1 MTGGPPPIR
10 ERACNLLASVVLRG
24 KWVVLSVA
32 TLLAAAGALL
42 AVMRLQLDAD
52 TNSLI
57 EPSRPFMQ
65 RYRQFLE
72 QFGDQ
77 EHIYVAIDSRG
88 NAAAGRAAADAIGS
102 ALDAMPD
109 LTAVRWRI
117 SVPEQWTLAPR
128 AMTDAELEG
137 LARAAGALPV
147 LAQATDAASVL
158 AQADAELGR
167 LTSGGLSMSEDERA
181 QIGAAA
187 VMLASSVVPSAEGS
201 LARAMEPQYLQ
212 SDTGRM
218 LFVEISPRKDF
229 TSLATI
235 EGTLAEI
242 RRVIAEIAPHHT
254 AVEIGLTGKPVLQA
268 DELATT
274 NTDMTRGSLVAT
286 AIIAVMAAL
295 VFRSVTR
302 PVLTVIAFALA
313 FGWTYGLTTLLVGR
327 LNLLSLVFMLVLV
340 AAGLDYGIHLLI
352 RYVECRRSM
361 RPTPAVAAM
370 LRSVTVPTWTG
381 ALTSAGTFLLALLTD
396 FGGLRELGVIAGV
409 GLLMCVLSMTVVL
422 PSLLA
427 ATEGRRD
434 GLSGDGTHADAHAGA
449 QAGAASERDGAAPEA
464 GLVAEPSR
472 RAPWRGRAGWIV
484 AVSAFALIVL
494 ASMVP
499 YTRFESN
506 LLKLQAEDLDSVRWE
521 RMLLED
527 SVSASWFAVSTPSD
541 QAGALAVIDRARAE
555 PLVAQVRSAFDVV
568 LPDSP
573 ERESLRARIAA
584 AAESAGAPG
593 IAGAAGS
600 GAGGATPTG
609 VPEVRE
615 AAATGV
621 ASAAAEPRTLN
632 AQDVSAVADR
642 LSRLVLLSSMGGAEA
657 HARAKAT
664 LEPLVRKLRDLES
677 ALRNPES
684 AARARAAAEGAR
696 TGASTAARGL
706 IAGASCSLR
715 DALPAAIRDKF
726 MAPDGTLCVMLFP
739 AADVWEF
746 EPMKAFVGAIRAID
760 PGVTGVPI
768 TQFESMVD
776 MGGAFTLMSW
786 GSLVLVAILVWI
798 DFRSFR
804 ATAACVF
811 ALCLGLVW
819 TLGVLALLGI
829 PLNMA
834 NFFGIPMLIGL
845 GVDSSVHIVHRARAQ
860 GHARSLGS
868 TRMAVGLASATTAIG
883 FGTLC
888 FAHHQGL
895 QSLGWLMVIG
905 STCCF
910 AAAALTLPAVLQAY
924 PPTAGRPRHLHR
936 A

>member
-1 MTGGPPPIR
+1 V
-10 ERACNLLASVVLRG
+10 CDLLASAVLRG
-24 KWVVLSVA
+24 KWVVLPVA

-88 NAAAGRAAADAIGS
+88 DAAAARAAADAIGA
-102 ALDAMPD
+102 ALEAVPD

-128 AMTDAELEG
+128 AMTDTELEG
-137 LARAAGALPV
+137 LARAAGALPL
-147 LAQATDAASVL
+147 LAAAPDAASAL
-158 AQADAELGR
+158 AHADAELGR
-167 LTSGGLSMSEDERA
+167 LTAGGLSMSEDERA
-181 QIGAAA
+181 SIGATA

-201 LARAMEPQYLQ
+201 LARSMEPQYLK

-218 LFVEISPRKDF
+218 FFVEIAPRKDF

-235 EGTLAEI
+235 EGTLAKI
-242 RRVIAEIAPHHT
+242 RGIISEVAPRHS

-286 AIIAVMAAL
+286 AIIAAIAAL

-302 PVLTVIAFALA
+302 PILTVVAFALA

-352 RYVECRRSM
+352 RYMECRRSM
-361 RPTPAVAAM
+361 RATHAVAAM

-396 FGGLRELGVIAGV
+396 FGGLRELGIIAGV
-409 GLLMCVLSMTVVL
+409 GLLMCALSMTVVL
-422 PSLLA
+422 PALLA
-427 ATEGRRD
+427 AVEGRRD
-434 GLSGDGTHADAHAGA
+434 GTADPARTEARTSAALESDGNPPD
-449 QAGAASERDGAAPEA
+449 A
-464 GLVAEPSR
+464 GLATEPSR

-484 AVSAFALIVL
+484 AVSAFALVVL

-499 YTRFESN
+499 FTRFESN

-527 SVSASWFAVSTPSD
+527 SVSASWFAASTPPD
-541 QAGALAVIDRARAE
+541 QASAIAVIDRAKAE

-568 LPDSP
+568 LPDTP
-573 ERESLRARIAA
+573 ARTSLRAAIADA
-584 AAESAGAPG
+584 ARSPD
-593 IAGAAGS
+593 
-600 GAGGATPTG
+600 
-609 VPEVRE
+609 RR
-615 AAATGV
+615 
-621 ASAAAEPRTLN
+621 SAAPAPAEQRTLT
-632 AQDVSAVADR
+632 AQDVTAVADR
-642 LSRLVLLSSMGGAEA
+642 LSRLVLLSSMGGPEA
-657 HARAKAT
+657 QARAKAT
-664 LEPLVRKLRDLES
+664 LEPLVRHLRNLES
-677 ALRNPES
+677 ALRNPDSS
-684 AARARAAAEGAR
+684 AAARAAAEDAR
-696 TGASTAARGL
+696 TRASAAARGL

-715 DALPAAIRDKF
+715 DALPEVIRGKF
-726 MAPDGTLCVMLFP
+726 VAPDGTLCVMLFP

-746 EPMKAFVGAIRAID
+746 EPMKAFVSAIRVID
-760 PGVTGVPI
+760 PSITGVPI
-768 TQFESMVD
+768 TQFESMID
-776 MGGAFTLMSW
+776 MSGAFTLMSW
-786 GSLVLVAILVWI
+786 GSLVLVAILVWL

-804 ATAACVF
+804 ATMACVF

-860 GHARSLGS
+860 GHAQSLGS

-888 FAHHQGL
+888 VAHHQGL

-910 AAAALTLPAVLQAY
+910 LAAALTLPAILQAY
-924 PPTAGRPRHLHR
+924 PPTAGIRMPLHLR
-936 A
+936 RD

>member
-1 MTGGPPPIR
+1 V
-10 ERACNLLASVVLRG
+10 CDLLASAVLRG
-24 KWVVLSVA
+24 KWAVLSVA

-42 AVMRLQLDAD
+42 AATRLQLDAD

-88 NAAAGRAAADAIGS
+88 DGAAARAVADAIGA
-102 ALDAMPD
+102 ALEDMPD

-117 SVPEQWTLAPR
+117 GVPEQWTLAPR

-137 LARAAGALPV
+137 LARAADALPTLSAAPSAADV
-147 LAQATDAASVL
+147 LM
-158 AQADAELGR
+158 QADAELAR
-167 LTSGGLSMSEDERA
+167 LASGGLTMGEDERA
-181 QIGAAA
+181 RIGASA
-187 VMLASSVVPSAEGS
+187 VLLASSVIPSAEGS
-201 LARAMEPQYLQ
+201 LARPMEPQYLT
-212 SDTGRM
+212 SDTGKL
-218 LFVEISPRKDF
+218 LFVEISTRKDF

-235 EGTLAEI
+235 EGTLARI
-242 RRVIAEIAPHHT
+242 RGVISDIAPQHP
-254 AVEIGLTGKPVLQA
+254 AVGIGLTGKPVLQA

-274 NTDMTRGSLVAT
+274 NADMTRGSLLAT
-286 AIIAVMAAL
+286 AVIAVMAAL
-295 VFRSVTR
+295 VFRSVLR
-302 PVLTVIAFALA
+302 PVLTVVAFALA

-340 AAGLDYGIHLLI
+340 AAGLDYGIHLLT
-352 RYVECRRSM
+352 RYLECRRSM
-361 RPTPAVAAM
+361 RAAPAIAAM
-370 LRSVTVPTWTG
+370 LRSVAVPTWTG

-409 GLLMCVLSMTVVL
+409 GLLMCALSMTVVL
-422 PSLLA
+422 PALLA

-434 GLSGDGTHADAHAGA
+434 GSMRSAQSGADSEVPAPAGA
-449 QAGAASERDGAAPEA
+449 REA
-464 GLVAEPSR
+464 GLAVEPSR
-472 RAPWRGRAGWIV
+472 SAPWRGRAGWTV

-521 RMLLED
+521 RRLLED
-527 SVSASWFAVSTPSD
+527 SVSASWFAVSTPPD
-541 QAGALAVIDRARAE
+541 QASVLKVIARAKGD
-555 PLVAQVRSAFDVV
+555 PLVAQVRSAYDLV
-568 LPDSP
+568 LPDTP
-573 ERESLRARIAA
+573 DRESMRARVAA
-584 AAESAGAPG
+584 AASA
-593 IAGAAGS
+593 
-600 GAGGATPTG
+600 AT
-609 VPEVRE
+609 
-615 AAATGV
+615 AAASADPDRRGERALAATDV
-621 ASAAAEPRTLN
+621 A
-632 AQDVSAVADR
+632 VVADR

-657 HARAKAT
+657 QARAKAT
-664 LEPLVRKLRDLES
+664 LDPLVRQLRDLES
-677 ALRNPES
+677 ALRNPDTAA
-684 AARARAAAEGAR
+684 AAREGAEAAC
-696 TGASTAARGL
+696 ASASAAARGL
-706 IAGASCSLR
+706 IAGSSCSLR
-715 DALPAAIRDKF
+715 DALPAAIRAKF
-726 MAPDGTLCVMLFP
+726 VAPDGTLCVMMFP

-746 EPMKAFVGAIRAID
+746 EPMRAFVGAIRAID
-760 PGVTGVPI
+760 PQVTGVPI

-776 MGGAFTLMSW
+776 MASAFTLMSW
-786 GSLVLVAILVWI
+786 GSLALVAILVWI

-804 ATAACVF
+804 ATAACLF

-819 TLGVLALLGI
+819 TLGVLAALGI

-845 GVDSSVHIVHRARAQ
+845 GVDSAVHIVHRARAH

-868 TRMAVGLASATTAIG
+868 TRVAVGLASATTAIG

-905 STCCF
+905 SVCCF

-924 PPTAGRPRHLHR
+924 PPTAGTRKVAHPRIQLR
-936 A
+936 RDTV

>member
-10 ERACNLLASVVLRG
+10 ERACDLLASAVLRG

-65 RYRQFLE
+65 RYRQFLA

-88 NAAAGRAAADAIGS
+88 DAAAARAAADEIGA
-102 ALDAMPD
+102 ALEAMPD

-128 AMTDAELEG
+128 AMPDAELEG

-147 LAQATDAASVL
+147 LAAAPDAASVL

-167 LTSGGLSMSEDERA
+167 LTSGGLSMGEDERA
-181 QIGAAA
+181 SVGAAA

-201 LARAMEPQYLQ
+201 LARAMEPQYLR

-218 LFVEISPRKDF
+218 YFVEISPQKDF

-235 EGTLAEI
+235 EGTLAKI
-242 RRVIAEIAPHHT
+242 RGIISEIAPQHA

-295 VFRSVTR
+295 VFRSATR
-302 PVLTVIAFALA
+302 PLLTVIAFALA

-352 RYVECRRSM
+352 RYMECRRTM
-361 RPTPAVAAM
+361 RATPAIAAM

-396 FGGLRELGVIAGV
+396 FGGLRELGIIAGV
-409 GLLMCVLSMTVVL
+409 GLLMCALSMTVVL

-427 ATEGRRD
+427 AVEGRRD
-434 GLSGDGTHADAHAGA
+434 GPSGDAAGAEAHAGA
-449 QAGAASERDGAAPEA
+449 ARERDGAPPDA
-464 GLVAEPSR
+464 GLAAEPGR

-527 SVSASWFAVSTPSD
+527 SVSASWFAVSTPPD
-541 QAGALAVIDRARAE
+541 QADALALIEHARAE

-568 LPDSP
+568 LPDTP
-573 ERESLRARIAA
+573 ERASLRVAIADAARRAGASPAA
-584 AAESAGAPG
+584 APAAEELAAP
-593 IAGAAGS
+593 AA
-600 GAGGATPTG
+600 
-609 VPEVRE
+609 
-615 AAATGV
+615 
-621 ASAAAEPRTLN
+621 ASAAAEPRDLT

-642 LSRLVLLSSMGGAEA
+642 LSRLVLLSSMGGADA
-657 HARAKAT
+657 QARAKAT
-664 LEPLVRKLRDLES
+664 LDPLVRQMRDLES
-677 ALRNPES
+677 ALRKPES
-684 AARARAAAEGAR
+684 AAAARAAAEEAR
-696 TGASTAARGL
+696 ARASTAARGL

-715 DALPAAIRDKF
+715 DALPAAIRAKF
-726 MAPDGTLCVMLFP
+726 VAPDGTLCVMLFP
-739 AADVWEF
+739 AADVWEL

-760 PGVTGVPI
+760 PSVTGVPI
-768 TQFESMVD
+768 TQFESMLD

-786 GSLVLVAILVWI
+786 GSLSLVAILVWI

-804 ATAACVF
+804 ATAACVL

-819 TLGVLALLGI
+819 TLGVLSLLGI

-860 GHARSLGS
+860 GNARSLGS

-924 PPTAGRPRHLHR
+924 PPAAGRHRHLHLR
-936 A
+936 RD

>member
-1 MTGGPPPIR
+1 M
-10 ERACNLLASVVLRG
+10 CDLLATAVLRG
-24 KWVVLSVA
+24 KWAVLSVA

-65 RYRQFLE
+65 RYKQFLE

-88 NAAAGRAAADAIGS
+88 DAAAARKAADAIGT
-102 ALDAMPD
+102 ALEAMPD
-109 LTAVRWRI
+109 LTAVRWRV
-117 SVPEQWTLAPR
+117 SVPEQWMLAPR
-128 AMTDAELEG
+128 AMRDAELEG

-147 LAQATDAASVL
+147 LADAPDAASVL

-167 LTSGGLSMSEDERA
+167 LTAGGLSMGEEERA
-181 QIGAAA
+181 SIGAAA

-201 LARAMEPQYLQ
+201 LARPMEPQYLQ

-218 LFVEISPRKDF
+218 LFVEISPQKDF
-229 TSLATI
+229 TSLSTI
-235 EGTLAEI
+235 EGTLAGI
-242 RRVIAEIAPHHT
+242 RRVIAEIAPQHA

-286 AIIAVMAAL
+286 AIIAAIAAL

-302 PVLTVIAFALA
+302 PLLTVIAFALA

-352 RYVECRRSM
+352 RYIECRRSM
-361 RPTPAVAAM
+361 RATPAVAAT

-396 FGGLRELGVIAGV
+396 FGGLRELGIIAGV
-409 GLLMCVLSMTVVL
+409 GLLMCAISMTVVL
-422 PSLLA
+422 PALLA

-434 GLSGDGTHADAHAGA
+434 GAADAARVDGP
-449 QAGAASERDGAAPEA
+449 AGAASERDGDPPDA
-464 GLVAEPSR
+464 GLAAEQSR

-506 LLKLQAEDLDSVRWE
+506 LLRLQAEDLDSVRWE

-527 SVSASWFAVSTPSD
+527 SVSASWFAVSTPAD
-541 QAGALAVIDRARAE
+541 QASALALIERAKAE

-568 LPDSP
+568 LPDTP
-573 ERESLRARIAA
+573 ARTSLRAAIADA
-584 AAESAGAPG
+584 ARSS
-593 IAGAAGS
+593 GAAGGTAP
-600 GAGGATPTG
+600 GAMPATAP
-609 VPEVRE
+609 
-615 AAATGV
+615 AAQEHAAPAA
-621 ASAAAEPRTLN
+621 ASAAAEPRTLA

-642 LSRLVLLSSMGGAEA
+642 LSRLVLLSSMGGADA
-657 HARAKAT
+657 QARAKAT
-664 LEPLVRKLRDLES
+664 LDPLVRQLRDLES

-684 AARARAAAEGAR
+684 AAAARAAAEDACAR
-696 TGASTAARGL
+696 ASTAAHGL
-706 IAGASCSLR
+706 TAGASRSLR
-715 DALPAAIRDKF
+715 DALPAAIRAKF
-726 MAPDGTLCVMLFP
+726 VAPDGTLCVMLFP

-760 PGVTGVPI
+760 PSVTGVPI
-768 TQFESMVD
+768 TQFESMID

-804 ATAACVF
+804 ATFACVF

-819 TLGVLALLGI
+819 TLGVMAALGI

-905 STCCF
+905 SACCF

-924 PPTAGRPRHLHR
+924 PPTAGTRRHMHLRR

>member
-1 MTGGPPPIR
+1 M
-10 ERACNLLASVVLRG
+10 CDLLASVVLRG

-88 NAAAGRAAADAIGS
+88 DAAAGRAAADAIGT
-102 ALDAMPD
+102 ALEAMPD
-109 LTAVRWRI
+109 LTAVRWSI

-137 LARAAGALPV
+137 LARAAGALPL
-147 LAQATDAASVL
+147 LAAAPDAASVL

-167 LTSGGLSMSEDERA
+167 LTASGLSMDEDQRA
-181 QIGAAA
+181 SIGATA

-201 LARAMEPQYLQ
+201 LARAMEPQYLK

-218 LFVEISPRKDF
+218 FFVEIAPRKDF

-235 EGTLAEI
+235 EGTLAKI
-242 RRVIAEIAPHHT
+242 RGIIGEVAPRHA

-286 AIIAVMAAL
+286 AIIATMAAL

-302 PVLTVIAFALA
+302 PLLTVIAFALA

-352 RYVECRRSM
+352 RYMECRRSM
-361 RPTPAVAAM
+361 RATPAVAAM

-381 ALTSAGTFLLALLTD
+381 ALTSAGTFLLALFTD
-396 FGGLRELGVIAGV
+396 FGGLRELGIIAGV
-409 GLLMCVLSMTVVL
+409 GLLMCALSMTVVL
-422 PSLLA
+422 PALLA
-427 ATEGRRD
+427 VTEGRRD
-434 GLSGDGTHADAHAGA
+434 GPHDDAARADDH
-449 QAGAASERDGAAPEA
+449 AGAASARDGAPPDA
-464 GLVAEPSR
+464 GLAAEPSR

-499 YTRFESN
+499 FTRFESN

-521 RMLLED
+521 RTLLED
-527 SVSASWFAVSTPSD
+527 SVSASWFAVSTPRD
-541 QAGALAVIDRARAE
+541 QASALAVIDRAKAE

-568 LPDSP
+568 LPDTP
-573 ERESLRARIAA
+573 ARTALRAAIADA
-584 AAESAGAPG
+584 ARSSP
-593 IAGAAGS
+593 
-600 GAGGATPTG
+600 
-609 VPEVRE
+609 
-615 AAATGV
+615 
-621 ASAAAEPRTLN
+621 AAAEPRTLT
-632 AQDVSAVADR
+632 AQDASAVADR

-657 HARAKAT
+657 NARAKAT
-664 LEPLVRKLRDLES
+664 LEPLVRHLRDLEA
-677 ALRNPES
+677 ALRNPETVA
-684 AARARAAAEGAR
+684 AARASAEDARTRAA
-696 TGASTAARGL
+696 TAARGL

-715 DALPAAIRDKF
+715 DALPAVIRPKF
-726 MAPDGTLCVMLFP
+726 VAPDGTLCVMLFP

-746 EPMKAFVGAIRAID
+746 EPMKAFVNAIRGID
-760 PGVTGVPI
+760 PSITGVPI

-776 MGGAFTLMSW
+776 MSGAFKLMSW
-786 GSLVLVAILVWI
+786 GSLVLVAILVWL

-804 ATAACVF
+804 ATMACVF

-860 GHARSLGS
+860 GHAQSLGS

-888 FAHHQGL
+888 LAHHQGL

-910 AAAALTLPAVLQAY
+910 LAAALTLPAILQAY
-924 PPTAGRPRHLHR
+924 PPTAGMRMPLHLR
-936 A
+936 RN

>member
-1 MTGGPPPIR
+1 M
-10 ERACNLLASVVLRG
+10 CDLLASMVLRG
-24 KWVVLSVA
+24 KWAVLAVA
-32 TLLAAAGALL
+32 VLLAAAGAAL
-42 AVMRLQLDAD
+42 AVTRLQLDAD

-65 RYRQFLE
+65 RYRQFLA

-88 NAAAGRAAADAIGS
+88 DAAAARAAADAIGT
-102 ALDAMPD
+102 ALESLPD

-128 AMTDAELEG
+128 AMTDAELDG
-137 LARAAGALPV
+137 LARAASALPA
-147 LAQATDAASVL
+147 LAAAPDAASVL

-167 LTSGGLSMSEDERA
+167 LTSGGLSMGEDERA
-181 QIGAAA
+181 RLGAAA
-187 VMLASSVVPSAEGS
+187 VMLASSLVPAAEGS

-229 TSLATI
+229 TSLSTI
-235 EGTLAEI
+235 EGTLAKI
-242 RRVIAEIAPHHT
+242 RGIISDVAPQHP
-254 AVEIGLTGKPVLQA
+254 AVAIGLTGKPVLQA

-274 NTDMTRGSLVAT
+274 NDDMTRGSLVAT
-286 AIIAVMAAL
+286 AVIAVMAAL

-361 RPTPAVAAM
+361 RATPAIAAM

-396 FGGLRELGVIAGV
+396 FGGLRELGIIAGV
-409 GLLMCVLSMTVVL
+409 GLLMCALSMTVVL
-422 PSLLA
+422 PTLLA
-427 ATEGRRD
+427 LTEGRRD
-434 GLSGDGTHADAHAGA
+434 GAARDAGPV
-449 QAGAASERDGAAPEA
+449 PEA
-464 GLVAEPSR
+464 GRAAGADAGHAAEVGGARDAGSAHDAGSARDAGSVPDAGLAPEPTR
-472 RAPWRGRAGWIV
+472 RAAWRGRAGWTV
-484 AVSAFALIVL
+484 AASAFVLVVL

-527 SVSASWFAVSTPSD
+527 SVSASWFAVSTPAD
-541 QAGALAVIDRARAE
+541 QSEALALIARAKAE

-568 LPDSP
+568 LPDTA
-573 ERESLRARIAA
+573 ERESLRARIA
-584 AAESAGAPG
+584 
-593 IAGAAGS
+593 GAAGS
-600 GAGGATPTG
+600 ASASSASAGSATPG
-609 VPEVRE
+609 
-615 AAATGV
+615 AAAPP
-621 ASAAAEPRTLN
+621 AAAAPRELS

-642 LSRLVLLSSMGGAEA
+642 LSRLVLLSSMGGADA
-657 HARAKAT
+657 QARAKGT
-664 LEPLVRKLRDLES
+664 LDPLARHLRDLES
-677 ALRNPES
+677 ALRNPATAA
-684 AARARAAAEGAR
+684 AAREGAEAALAR
-696 TGASTAARGL
+696 SSVAARGL
-706 IAGASCSLR
+706 LAGASCTLR
-715 DALPAAIRDKF
+715 DALPAAIRAKF
-726 MAPDGTLCVMLFP
+726 VAPDGTLCVMLFP

-746 EPMKAFVGAIRAID
+746 GPMQAFVGAIRAID
-760 PGVTGVPI
+760 PSVTGVPI
-768 TQFESMVD
+768 TQYESMID

-811 ALCLGLVW
+811 ALVLGLVW
-819 TLGVLALLGI
+819 TLGALAVLGI

-845 GVDSSVHIVHRARAQ
+845 GVDSAVHIVHRARAQ
-860 GHARSLGS
+860 GHAHSLGS
-868 TRMAVGLASATTAIG
+868 TRMAVGLASATTGIG

-905 STCCF
+905 SACCF
-910 AAAALTLPAVLQAY
+910 AAAALTLPAMLQAY
-924 PPTAGRPRHLHR
+924 PPTSGVRRHLHLR
-936 A
+936 DV

>member
-10 ERACNLLASVVLRG
+10 ARVCDLLASAVLRG
-24 KWVVLSVA
+24 KWAVLTVA

-42 AVMRLQLDAD
+42 AVLRLQLDAD

-65 RYRQFLE
+65 RYRQFLA

-88 NAAAGRAAADAIGS
+88 DAAAARAAADAVGA
-102 ALDAMPD
+102 ALEALPD

-128 AMTDAELEG
+128 AMTDSELEG
-137 LARAAGALPV
+137 LARAASALPV
-147 LAQATDAASVL
+147 LAGARDAASVL

-167 LTSGGLSMSEDERA
+167 LTSGGLSMGEDERA
-181 QIGAAA
+181 RIGAAA
-187 VMLASSVVPSAEGS
+187 VMLAASVAPSAEGS
-201 LARAMEPQYLQ
+201 LARAMEPQYLR

-218 LFVEISPRKDF
+218 YFVEIAPRKDF
-229 TSLATI
+229 TSLSTI
-235 EGTLAEI
+235 EGTLERI
-242 RRVIAEIAPHHT
+242 RGVIRDVAPQHA

-274 NTDMTRGSLVAT
+274 NADMTRGSLVAT
-286 AIIAVMAAL
+286 AIIAVLTAL

-361 RPTPAVAAM
+361 KATHAIADM

-381 ALTSAGTFLLALLTD
+381 ALTSAGTFLLALLTN

-409 GLLMCVLSMTVVL
+409 GLLMCALSMTVVL
-422 PSLLA
+422 PALLA
-427 ATEGRRD
+427 VTEGRRD
-434 GLSGDGTHADAHAGA
+434 GAPEDAARADAHAGA
-449 QAGAASERDGAAPEA
+449 SHERDGALPDA
-464 GLVAEPSR
+464 GLAAEPSR
-472 RAPWRGRAGWIV
+472 RAPWRGRAGWTV

-527 SVSASWFAVSTPSD
+527 SVSASWFAVSTPAD
-541 QAGALAVIDRARAE
+541 QAGALAIIERAKSE
-555 PLVAQVRSAFDVV
+555 PLVAQVRSAFDLVA
-568 LPDSP
+568 P
-573 ERESLRARIAA
+573 ETPAREALRA
-584 AAESAGAPG
+584 G
-593 IAGAAGS
+593 IAGAAAHA
-600 GAGGATPTG
+600 GAAD
-609 VPEVRE
+609 
-615 AAATGV
+615 AAA
-621 ASAAAEPRTLN
+621 AAPSAAPATDPRPLS
-632 AQDVSAVADR
+632 AQDASAVADR
-642 LSRLVLLSSMGGAEA
+642 LSRLVLLSSMAGAEA
-657 HARAKAT
+657 QARAKAT
-664 LEPLVRKLRDLES
+664 LEPLVRALRELES
-677 ALRNPES
+677 ALRKPETAAAARES
-684 AARARAAAEGAR
+684 AEAARARASVAAQ
-696 TGASTAARGL
+696 GL
-706 IAGASCSLR
+706 VAGASCSLR
-715 DALPAAIRDKF
+715 DALPSAIRAKF
-726 MAPDGTLCVMLFP
+726 VAPDGTLCVMLFP
-739 AADVWEF
+739 AADVWEL
-746 EPMKAFVGAIRAID
+746 EPMRAFVGAIRAID
-760 PGVTGVPI
+760 PNATGVPI
-768 TQFESMVD
+768 TQLESMID
-776 MGGAFTLMSW
+776 MSGAFTLMSW

-804 ATAACVF
+804 ATAACVC
-811 ALCLGLVW
+811 ALGLGLVW
-819 TLGVLALLGI
+819 TLGALAVIGI

-845 GVDSSVHIVHRARAQ
+845 GIDSSVHIVHRARAQ

-895 QSLGWLMVIG
+895 QSLGWLMVVG

-910 AAAALTLPAVLQAY
+910 AAAALTLPAILHAY
-924 PPTAGRPRHLHR
+924 PPTAGVRKTLHLHR
-936 A
+936 DSA

>member
-1 MTGGPPPIR
+1 M
-10 ERACNLLASVVLRG
+10 LRG

-88 NAAAGRAAADAIGS
+88 DAAAGRAAADAIGT
-102 ALDAMPD
+102 ALEAMPD

-128 AMTDAELEG
+128 AMADAELEG

-147 LAQATDAASVL
+147 LAEAPDAASVL
-158 AQADAELGR
+158 AKADAELGR
-167 LTSGGLSMSEDERA
+167 LTSGGLSMGEDERA
-181 QIGAAA
+181 SIGAAA

-201 LARAMEPQYLQ
+201 LARAMDPQYLR

-229 TSLATI
+229 TSLSTI
-235 EGTLAEI
+235 EGTLEGI
-242 RRVIAEIAPHHT
+242 RRAIADIAPRHP

-274 NTDMTRGSLVAT
+274 NADMTRGSLVAT
-286 AIIAVMAAL
+286 AVIAVMAAL

-313 FGWTYGLTTLLVGR
+313 FGWTYGLTTLIVGR

-340 AAGLDYGIHLLI
+340 AAGLDYGIHMLM
-352 RYVECRRSM
+352 RYMECRRAM
-361 RPTPAVAAM
+361 RSTPAVSAM
-370 LRSVTVPTWTG
+370 LRSVAVPTWTG

-396 FGGLRELGVIAGV
+396 FGGLRELGIIAGI
-409 GLLMCVLSMTVVL
+409 GLLMCALSMTVVL
-422 PSLLA
+422 PALLA

-434 GLSGDGTHADAHAGA
+434 GPHEDGARPGTHAGA
-449 QAGAASERDGAAPEA
+449 YAGAASERDGTPPDA
-464 GLVAEPSR
+464 GLAAEPSR

-506 LLKLQAEDLDSVRWE
+506 LLKLQAEELDSVRWE

-527 SVSASWFAVSTPSD
+527 SVSASWFAVSTPPD
-541 QAGALAVIDRARAE
+541 QAGALAVIDRAKAE

-568 LPDSP
+568 LPDTP
-573 ERESLRARIAA
+573 ARTSLRAAIADA
-584 AAESAGAPG
+584 ARSS
-593 IAGAAGS
+593 GAAG
-600 GAGGATPTG
+600 GAAAGATPTTS
-609 VPEVRE
+609 PAAQE
-615 AAATGV
+615 AA
-621 ASAAAEPRTLN
+621 ASAAAEPRTLA

-642 LSRLVLLSSMGGAEA
+642 LSRLVLLSSMGGPEA
-657 HARAKAT
+657 QARAKAT
-664 LEPLVRKLRDLES
+664 LEPLVRQLRELES

-684 AARARAAAEGAR
+684 AGAARAAAEDAR
-696 TGASTAARGL
+696 ARASTAARGL

-715 DALPAAIRDKF
+715 DALPAAIRAKF
-726 MAPDGTLCVMLFP
+726 VAADGTLCVMLFP

-760 PGVTGVPI
+760 PSVTGVPI
-768 TQFESMVD
+768 TQFESMID
-776 MGGAFTLMSW
+776 MGSAFTLMSW

-845 GVDSSVHIVHRARAQ
+845 GIDSSVHIVHRARAQ

-905 STCCF
+905 SACCF

-924 PPTAGRPRHLHR
+924 PPTAGRPRHLHLRR